1 MIRRPPRSTRT
12 DTLFPYT
19 TLFRSGLLIQGFDH
33 RPTVMM
39 GHARPEYQ
47 AMVEGASY
55 SPVKQL
61 KTYEL
66 DITQPFPPLIQRI
79 VQSGE
84 KNERI
89 SIRKVDKSKF
99 DSEAAIILAILN
111 DARGNNWETGRAT
124 WRERV

>member
-1 MIRRPPRSTRT
+1 
-12 DTLFPYT
+12 
-19 TLFRSGLLIQGFDH
+19 
-33 RPTVMM
+33 MM

-47 AMVEGASY
+47 AMVEGAGY

-89 SIRKVDKSKF
+89 RIRKVDKSKF

-111 DARGNNWETGRAT
+111 DAWGTNWGFVPIKIGRASC
-124 WRERV
+124 RERVCQNV